1 MFMRCEIAT
10 ATDATPLADL
20 VNAAYRGAGGHHG
33 WTHES
38 EILAGNRAGSHDI
51 SALIGDNATTVLVC
65 RGPIP
70 PALIGCV
77 AVEMNGPDRCTIS
90 MLAVAPTLQAGGLGR
105 ALLAAA
111 EAFATERGVTTAK
124 ITVVEQRE
132 SLIAWYERRGFR
144 RTGKLEAFPYGDASV
159 GNPLRDDL
167 RFVVLEKSL

>member
-1 MFMRCEIAT
+1 MRCDIAT
-10 ATDATPLADL
+10 ATDAASLADL
-20 VNAAYRGAGGHHG
+20 VNAAYRGTGGLHG

-38 EILAGNRAGSHDI
+38 ELLAGDRAGAPDI
-51 SALIGDNATTVLVC
+51 SAVIGDGSTTVLVC
-65 RGPIP
+65 RGPQP

-111 EAFATERGVTTAK
+111 EAFAADKGATIAK

-144 RTGKLEAFPYGDASV
+144 RTGELEAFPYGDASV
-159 GNPLRDDL
+159 GKPLRDDL
-167 RFVVLEKSL
+167 RFVVLEKPL